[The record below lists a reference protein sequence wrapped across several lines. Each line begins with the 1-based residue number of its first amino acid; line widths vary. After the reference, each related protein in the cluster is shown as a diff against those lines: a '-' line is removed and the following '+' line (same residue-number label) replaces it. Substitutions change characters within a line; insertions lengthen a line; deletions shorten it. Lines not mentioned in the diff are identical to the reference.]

1 MIYLWNIFKE
11 LIIKNKNEVIQNIQ
25 RYTKMTK
32 TYLLSYK

>member
-25 RYTKMTK
+25 RYPKMTK